1 METDSL
7 ILQSIMEIE
16 PPPLLKVWGVID
28 WQNEQR
34 GMKTIKKDRK
44 YLKFMGCRPFNNWG
58 SQISRNLLLKRVFYE
73 LISARYRK
81 N

>member
-7 ILQSIMEIE
+7 ILQSIMGIE

-34 GMKTIKKDRK
+34 GMKTIKNDRK
-44 YLKFMGCRPFNNWG
+44 YLKFMGCLPFNNWG

-73 LISARYRK
+73 LISARFRK